1 MVPARILHF
10 YSPPPLFLWA
20 FALSWLLLLK
30 FYQFCLPFKKNYYVL
45 VFSLFLVL
53 ILFISSLTLVITS
66 LHEFSIFISFKRLLH
81 VLSNFFLDPWLHRCT
96 PFNLHTSM
104 QLPKFNLLVTHK
116 LIPLQFTNVWFLFLK
131 KFTETSL
138 VQHPIFPAEYPM
150 CWGDDYSPTSDDK
163 LCKHLAC
170 PFGLEGKTV

>member
-116 LIPLQFTNVWFLFLK
+116 LIPLQFTNVWFLFK
-131 KFTETSL
+131 KKNSLRLLWFSIQSSLQNIPCAEETITHQHQMTSSVNIWHVHL
-138 VQHPIFPAEYPM
+138 V
-150 CWGDDYSPTSDDK
+150 
-163 LCKHLAC
+163 
-170 PFGLEGKTV
+170 